1 MSVNST
7 KLPASSAQ
15 MRTSTA
21 RRTIRP
27 KSPSDDEILG
37 LVTSVARPTS
47 VDGAD
52 ADAQF
57 VSDGAKNVTA
67 DAGGAEAT
75 TGESAIPQDATVTAA
90 VNSPEIAQILD
101 SHPELRDA
109 VESAQQVRAVFQTPA
124 AAQDAKTQLD
134 ELDAMF
140 FSGAPTG
147 HAALAARIHELS
159 PEAFQGL
166 ASAMKEHAAKIG
178 VMNPEASAP
187 SALATSQAPEGNA
200 GGVNPPINAR
210 ESASAGPSETPAAQK
225 GAEVRSPSAAQ
236 TPDSSRAAQIAFYH
250 STNAAVVR
258 KIVAAIESQVDHLLP
273 GSISSGA
280 KTRIIGEIYRDL
292 DAALRGNQQLGKQLR
307 DAFASAAGDVTNP
320 QDSTRAHQ
328 KAIVTL
334 MAGRARQALPSIAKR
349 VINEWTHSVV
359 AANRERLARHES
371 AAKRVDIAGGGASDG
386 VNRKA
391 ISPRDVDYKRL
402 SDSDILNL

>member
-140 FSGAPTG
+140 FSGAPDG
-147 HAALAARIHELS
+147 SCRI
-159 PEAFQGL
+159 G
-166 ASAMKEHAAKIG
+166 
-178 VMNPEASAP
+178 
-187 SALATSQAPEGNA
+187 
-200 GGVNPPINAR
+200 
-210 ESASAGPSETPAAQK
+210 
-225 GAEVRSPSAAQ
+225 
-236 TPDSSRAAQIAFYH
+236 
-250 STNAAVVR
+250 
-258 KIVAAIESQVDHLLP
+258 
-273 GSISSGA
+273 
-280 KTRIIGEIYRDL
+280 
-292 DAALRGNQQLGKQLR
+292 
-307 DAFASAAGDVTNP
+307 
-320 QDSTRAHQ
+320 RAH
-328 KAIVTL
+328 
-334 MAGRARQALPSIAKR
+334 S
-349 VINEWTHSVV
+349 
-359 AANRERLARHES
+359 
-371 AAKRVDIAGGGASDG
+371 
-386 VNRKA
+386 
-391 ISPRDVDYKRL
+391 
-402 SDSDILNL
+402 

>member
-1 MSVNST
+1 MLWKARSKFGLLFRRLLQPRTQRRSST
-7 KLPASSAQ
+7 SSMRCFSPA
-15 MRTSTA
+15 R
-21 RRTIRP
+21 
-27 KSPSDDEILG
+27 
-37 LVTSVARPTS
+37 
-47 VDGAD
+47 
-52 ADAQF
+52 
-57 VSDGAKNVTA
+57 
-67 DAGGAEAT
+67 
-75 TGESAIPQDATVTAA
+75 
-90 VNSPEIAQILD
+90 
-101 SHPELRDA
+101 
-109 VESAQQVRAVFQTPA
+109 
-124 AAQDAKTQLD
+124 
-134 ELDAMF
+134 
-140 FSGAPTG
+140 PTG

-210 ESASAGPSETPAAQK
+210 ESASAEPSETPAAQK

-307 DAFASAAGDVTNP
+307 DAFASAAGD
-320 QDSTRAHQ
+320 
-328 KAIVTL
+328 
-334 MAGRARQALPSIAKR
+334 
-349 VINEWTHSVV
+349 
-359 AANRERLARHES
+359 
-371 AAKRVDIAGGGASDG
+371 
-386 VNRKA
+386 
-391 ISPRDVDYKRL
+391 
-402 SDSDILNL
+402 